1 MKIAIVTSRYP
12 SNNNPYRHMFV
23 HTRSLYFIKQSNI
36 QLTVY
41 VPSKI
46 DHEYIFENIK
56 VVNITSKK
64 IAIEILKFD
73 VVYLHLLNIYPNKML
88 SGWNIYKSIIENNL
102 PTAMYLHGSEVQ
114 KYRYSLDFDFS
125 IKEALKYIYKNFY
138 FIPKIRKFVNII
150 NNRKNTIFLAPSIWM
165 IKEAEEN
172 LSIKLDNYKVIA
184 NGIDIDL
191 FKSTDLYENR
201 YKIITLRPLE
211 SPKYAVDIAIEVMK
225 YLPSSF
231 TLDIYGKGKLQK
243 KFENLITQS
252 NLESRINIVNKFINR
267 KDLNKFISNY
277 GVALM
282 PTRMDAQGV
291 SMCEMMSSGLLTISS
306 FSTAIP
312 EFIKNN
318 INGILG
324 VNDNPKEIAE
334 KIIKVVENKEKYQQI
349 CVNAKKSMQG
359 ICINNT
365 MKEEL
370 YFLKSIVK

>member
-1 MKIAIVTSRYP
+1 
-12 SNNNPYRHMFV
+12 
-23 HTRSLYFIKQSNI
+23 
-36 QLTVY
+36 
-41 VPSKI
+41 
-46 DHEYIFENIK
+46 
-56 VVNITSKK
+56 
-64 IAIEILKFD
+64 
-73 VVYLHLLNIYPNKML
+73 
-88 SGWNIYKSIIENNL
+88 
-102 PTAMYLHGSEVQ
+102 
-114 KYRYSLDFDFS
+114 
-125 IKEALKYIYKNFY
+125 
-138 FIPKIRKFVNII
+138 
-150 NNRKNTIFLAPSIWM
+150 
-165 IKEAEEN
+165 
-172 LSIKLDNYKVIA
+172 
-184 NGIDIDL
+184 
-191 FKSTDLYENR
+191 
-201 YKIITLRPLE
+201 
-211 SPKYAVDIAIEVMK
+211 VMK

-324 VNDNPKEIAE
+324 ENDNPKEIAE